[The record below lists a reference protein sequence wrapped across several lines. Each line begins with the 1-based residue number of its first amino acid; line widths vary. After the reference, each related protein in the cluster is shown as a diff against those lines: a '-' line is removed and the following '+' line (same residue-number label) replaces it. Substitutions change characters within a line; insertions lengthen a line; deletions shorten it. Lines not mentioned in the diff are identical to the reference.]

1 MISKGE
7 AIVRL
12 KKMGVLVAEDQ
23 SIVTILLPKEVS
35 LKAGIKDIKEKLKS
49 MDYEAS
55 FCIRQKKDLS
65 VKDAPIDEN
74 ENQTEAEE
82 SLDTTDLRG
91 ELIEEIA
98 ERTIER
104 TIERT
109 EELTEEELRGS
120 LLSMDEDGQ
129 FTLDGFGMDF

>member
-35 LKAGIKDIKEKLKS
+35 LKAGIKDIKEKLKN

-65 VKDAPIDEN
+65 AKDALVN
-74 ENQTEAEE
+74 EEE
-82 SLDTTDLRG
+82 VMEEVTK
-91 ELIEEIA
+91 EEIEEI
-98 ERTIER
+98 
-104 TIERT
+104 T
-109 EELTEEELRGS
+109 EDELRGS
-120 LLSMDEDGQ
+120 LLPMDEDGQ
-129 FTLDGFGMDF
+129 FTLEGFGMDF